1 MPARVHVRDAASSA
15 RHETG
20 PRLGSWIR
28 ATRLTQGI
36 SQRALA
42 ERSGL
47 SRSYLCDIERGRGAQ
62 PSVTTIDKL
71 ADALG
76 ATRAELLQAAG
87 LIDSP
92 AAPREI
98 DAERRHLAVLR
109 DLSESSQAAVMR
121 FARFLLAEEQ
131 RWVQSPLLSEP
142 ADVVVEHRPSQ
153 GSASGPALF
162 DLNGFTTAEVVDTGQ
177 AAGDARLT

>member
-28 ATRLTQGI
+28 ATRQTQGI

-62 PSVTTIDKL
+62 PSVATIDKL

-76 ATRAELLQAAG
+76 ATRSELMQAAG

-92 AAPREI
+92 AVPRES

-109 DLSESSQAAVMR
+109 DLSESSQAAVMQ
-121 FARFLLAEEQ
+121 FARFLHAEEQ
-131 RWVQSPLLSEP
+131 RWVQSPLLGEP
-142 ADVVVEHRPSQ
+142 ADVVVEHRPIQ
-153 GSASGPALF
+153 GSPAGPVLF
-162 DLNGFTTAEVVDTGQ
+162 DLNGFATSKVVDAGG
-177 AAGDARLT
+177 AADDARLE